1 MKLNTLLFLS
11 TIGCSTGISGDADKD
26 SIGDIPDSVDGD
38 PTDETPDEETPD
50 EEVPDDETPDEETP
64 DEEAPDEETPDEEV
78 PDEETPDEEAP
89 DEETPPPDLS
99 LAGPSSV
106 YATSGSLV
114 VSDGCNVQYER
125 YTPYEPTTAGEVFF
139 LHGFMRSK
147 DEFTGIAEHLST
159 WGIAA
164 TSVTMCHSSF
174 IDVQPEQ
181 NAADVVELADA
192 LGAEDV
198 VWVGHSN
205 GGISALIAGNIAP
218 DLTSAVLGLDPVEST
233 AGGGE
238 AWASTLSVPV
248 ASLFGESDSC
258 NDSNS
263 GLPIYEMTSA
273 VDLLRV
279 TEADHCSF
287 EAPTGWLCTLT
298 CGRTKSIFTDSYI
311 ASTITELT
319 TAWAK
324 LHLEPSFDATPWWSE
339 TGSVRQELED
349 VGAISSL

>member
-1 MKLNTLLFLS
+1 
-11 TIGCSTGISGDADKD
+11 
-26 SIGDIPDSVDGD
+26 
-38 PTDETPDEETPD
+38 
-50 EEVPDDETPDEETP
+50 
-64 DEEAPDEETPDEEV
+64 
-78 PDEETPDEEAP
+78 
-89 DEETPPPDLS
+89 
-99 LAGPSSV
+99 
-106 YATSGSLV
+106 
-114 VSDGCNVQYER
+114 
-125 YTPYEPTTAGEVFF
+125 
-139 LHGFMRSK
+139 
-147 DEFTGIAEHLST
+147 
-159 WGIAA
+159 
-164 TSVTMCHSSF
+164 MCHSSF
-174 IDVQPEQ
+174 IDVQPVQ

-298 CGRTKSIFTDSYI
+298 CGRTKSMFTDSYI